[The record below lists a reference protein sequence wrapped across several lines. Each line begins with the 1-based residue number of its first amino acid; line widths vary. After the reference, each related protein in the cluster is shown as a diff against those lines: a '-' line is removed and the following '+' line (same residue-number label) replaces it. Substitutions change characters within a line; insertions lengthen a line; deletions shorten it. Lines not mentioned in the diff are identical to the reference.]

1 MRRRRPAHALLVDF
15 DGVLRR
21 YDRAA
26 ADPSGADPVDS
37 VESRYG
43 LAPGALLSAGM
54 QWSRY
59 LPAVIGHWTRQ
70 QWLDSIAEATGAPA
84 QALAEWDSYRGYLDT
99 AVLDFVQEVRRAGRP
114 VALATNATDDLRD
127 DLARFGLT
135 EAFDAVVSSAEI
147 GRHKPS
153 PEFFIAACAAVDTPA
168 DECLFVDD
176 TDRNVR
182 GARAAGL
189 PALRWSGPADL
200 PYVRAALGL

>member
-1 MRRRRPAHALLVDF
+1 MRRRRPAHALLIDF

-21 YDRAA
+21 YDREA
-26 ADPSGADPVDS
+26 ADGADPADS

-43 LAPGALLSAGM
+43 LEPGALLSAGM

-59 LPAVIGHWTRQ
+59 LPAVTGHWTRR

-84 QALAEWDSYRGYLDT
+84 QALAEWDSDRGYLDSQ
-99 AVLDFVQEVRRAGRP
+99 VLDFVQEVRRAGRP

-127 DLARFGLT
+127 DLVRFGLT

-153 PEFFIAACAAVDTPA
+153 PEFFTVACAAVDTPA

-189 PALRWSGPADL
+189 PALRWNGPADL
-200 PYVRAALGL
+200 RYVRAALGL